1 MSYKLVVT
9 TAVYDE
15 SGKVV
20 NLSPR
25 NQKPFMA
32 RTQVILQEFVHLE
45 NAHAELNKVHGL
57 LRNLRAIMSD
67 NMAVDE
73 FPSVNNSDGE
83 GG

>member
-15 SGKVV
+15 AGRVV
-20 NLSPR
+20 NLST
-25 NQKPFMA
+25 NKVPFLA
-32 RTQVILQEFVHLE
+32 RTQVILQEFSYLE
-45 NAHAELNKVHGL
+45 NAHAELNKVHAL

-67 NMAVDE
+67 NQAVDE
-73 FPSVNNSDGE
+73 FPSVNNAEGE